1 MGMMGDLFGMF
12 FGGGRNVIVET
23 AEVFR
28 ANAEADEDRAATQK
42 AAAMRQFGAEFRNA
56 RVARFDRFIDG
67 LNRLP
72 RPLMAFGVLGL
83 MVAAMADP
91 VWFSQRMVGIAVVP
105 EPMWWLMGAI
115 VSFYFGARHQAHGQ
129 AFQESIAATMAR
141 VPQVVDDIGS
151 LEKMRLDA
159 ISPRVADAG
168 SDARV
173 TVQASAPTANAAL
186 FEWRHTKM

>member
-1 MGMMGDLFGMF
+1 MGMIRDFFAMF

-23 AEVFR
+23 AEVFQV
-28 ANAEADEDRAATQK
+28 NAEAADARASAHRAAALQ
-42 AAAMRQFGAEFRNA
+42 QFGQEFQHQ
-56 RVARFDRFIDG
+56 RVAPYDRFIDG

-72 RPLMAFGVLGL
+72 RPMMAFGVLGL

-91 VWFSQRMVGIAVVP
+91 VWFSQRMVGIALVP

-141 VPQVVDDIGS
+141 VPQVVEDIGA
-151 LEKMRLDA
+151 LEGMRA
-159 ISPRVADAG
+159 EPTTPKVADTGA
-168 SDARV
+168 DARTTQRANTP
-173 TVQASAPTANAAL
+173 TVNAAL
-186 FEWRHTKM
+186 ADWAQTQM